1 MHSTFHLAV
10 FCCPPSPSSCC
21 CLISFSFFSGLLPL
35 LLLLLLLF
43 SSLCLSQV
51 RECKKVSH
59 HLASIMQRSRP
70 PNSSDVRS
78 EEGAAKGGRE
88 GGVMPAPG
96 CPLQIHN
103 GCANLLLWMRPRM
116 RMRLAVRLFSDH
128 LIGALLC
135 PLQHSTPFFPLPL
148 HPLCSSL
155 STSTPSFVW
164 PGPFSGRCYLPS
176 SPLPCSTWIFRFLAL
191 LVLLPL
197 CANFV

>member
-1 MHSTFHLAV
+1 M
-10 FCCPPSPSSCC
+10 P
-21 CLISFSFFSGLLPL
+21 
-35 LLLLLLLF
+35 LLLLLF

-70 PNSSDVRS
+70 PNSRAVRS
-78 EEGAAKGGRE
+78 EEGAAKGGRK
-88 GGVMPAPG
+88 GSYA
-96 CPLQIHN
+96 
-103 GCANLLLWMRPRM
+103 CAWVPTTNSQRMRKLVVVLGLRM

-135 PLQHSTPFFPLPL
+135 PLQHSAPSPSLLPCP
-148 HPLCSSL
+148 PLCSSL

-164 PGPFSGRCYLPS
+164 PGPFSGRSYLP
-176 SPLPCSTWIFRFLAL
+176 PAPFLRCPYPAWVFRFLAL